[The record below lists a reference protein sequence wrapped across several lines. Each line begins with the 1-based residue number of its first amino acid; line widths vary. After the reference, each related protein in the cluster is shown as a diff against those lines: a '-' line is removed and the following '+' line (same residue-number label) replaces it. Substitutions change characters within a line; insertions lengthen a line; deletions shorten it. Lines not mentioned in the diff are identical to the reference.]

1 MRSFTIESVTRPN
14 GSRINYTGGRFES
27 DSINAP
33 DSVARKM
40 FTKASTKNTKS
51 LTIVFRETT
60 QGSTGKIFKKRVTRF
75 KDPVEVNHG
84 GVMVTHEYTTKVK
97 SLGITH

>member
-14 GSRINYTGGRFES
+14 GSHINYTGGRFES
-27 DSINAP
+27 DSKNAP
-33 DSVARKM
+33 VLVAKKM

-51 LTIVFRETT
+51 LTIKFRETT
-60 QGSTGKIFKKRVTRF
+60 QGSTGKIFTKRVTRTY
-75 KDPVEVNHG
+75 DPVEVDHN
-84 GVMVTHEYTTKVK
+84 GVMVTHEYITKVK